1 MKKVIERISVFVVAS
16 AFLLGV
22 LIVGN
27 TDTNKNVLTST
38 TINGIEIESLDNKKI
53 GWGIKRNDNH
63 EQPDV
68 GNVNRKILDK
78 YQGLYMGNKEQKLV
92 YLTFDLGY
100 EAGYT
105 PKILEVLKQNE
116 VKATF
121 FITAHYVNTQP
132 DLVKQMIDEGHII
145 GNHTVNHKSMPSCS
159 LDTIKKEVMDLH
171 SAIYEKFGYEMKFI
185 RPPKGEYSERTVAY
199 TNTLG
204 YTSVMWSFGY
214 DDWDEKKQ
222 GREEYGKKK
231 ILDNVHNGEIMLLHA
246 TSKDNANILE
256 DVIKE
261 IKNMGYEFRNI
272 DQFEK

>member
-121 FITAHYVNTQP
+121 FITAHYVNAQP

-159 LDTIKKEVMDLH
+159 LETIKKEVMDLH
-171 SAIYEKFGYEMKFI
+171 SAIYDKFGYEMKFI

-246 TSKDNANILE
+246 TSKDNANILD

>member
-121 FITAHYVNTQP
+121 FITAHYVNSQP

-159 LDTIKKEVMDLH
+159 LETIKKEVMDLH
-171 SAIYEKFGYEMKFI
+171 SAIYDKFGYEMKFI

-246 TSKDNANILE
+246 TSKDNANILD